1 MNIGVVIKE
10 VRKQKGLT
18 QLDLSEHANLSV
30 RTIQRIEN
38 NEVEPTFYSLK
49 SIGEI
54 LRIDLQE
61 IRNKNSMLYTSKILG
76 LHLND
81 FKMNSEEKA
90 SLELR
95 LEKIES
101 HLSSI
106 ARMRSIQLRN
116 RKILL
121 ISLGI
126 IIAAL
131 VIVELLDALGVF
143 A

>member
-1 MNIGVVIKE
+1 MNIGIVIKA
-10 VRKQKGLT
+10 VRNQKGLT

-38 NEVEPTFYSLK
+38 NEVESTFYSLK

-54 LRIDLQE
+54 LKIDLQE
-61 IRNKNSMLYTSKILG
+61 IRNENSMLYTSKILG

-81 FKMNSEEKA
+81 FKMNPEEKA

-106 ARMRSIQLRN
+106 ARTRSIQLRN

-126 IIAAL
+126 IGGALIIIEVLAA
-131 VIVELLDALGVF
+131 IGAL
-143 A
+143 

>member
-1 MNIGVVIKE
+1 M
-10 VRKQKGLT
+10 
-18 QLDLSEHANLSV
+18 
-30 RTIQRIEN
+30 
-38 NEVEPTFYSLK
+38 EP
-49 SIGEI
+49 
-54 LRIDLQE
+54 Q
-61 IRNKNSMLYTSKILG
+61 
-76 LHLND
+76 
-81 FKMNSEEKA
+81 EKA

-95 LEKIES
+95 LEKIEE

-126 IIAAL
+126 IVEVLA
-131 VIVELLDALGVF
+131 VIGVL

>member
-30 RTIQRIEN
+30 RTVQRIEN
-38 NEVEPTFYSLK
+38 DEVEPTFYSLK
-49 SIGEI
+49 SIGEF
-54 LRIDLQE
+54 LEIDLQE
-61 IRNKNSMLYTSKILG
+61 IRNENSLIFTSKILG
-76 LHLND
+76 IHLND
-81 FKMNSEEKA
+81 LTMEPQEKA

-106 ARMRSIQLRN
+106 ARTRSIQLRN

-121 ISLGI
+121 ISLGFI
-126 IIAAL
+126 FAAF
-131 VIVELLDALGVF
+131 VIVEILAALGVL

>member
-1 MNIGVVIKE
+1 MNIGIVIKE

-18 QLDLSEHANLSV
+18 QLDLSENANLSE

-38 NEVEPTFYSLK
+38 DEVEPSFYSLK

-54 LRIDLQE
+54 LGIDLQK
-61 IRNKNSMLYTSKILG
+61 IRNENSLMYTSKILG
-76 LHLND
+76 LHQND
-81 FKMNSEEKA
+81 ITMNPDEKEN
-90 SLELR
+90 LELR

-106 ARMRSIQLRN
+106 ARSRSIQLRN
-116 RKILL
+116 RKIAVICLL
-121 ISLGI
+121 ILASAFILI
-126 IIAAL
+126 EILA
-131 VIVELLDALGVF
+131 ALGVG

>member
-1 MNIGVVIKE
+1 MNIGIVIKE

-18 QLDLSEHANLSV
+18 QLELSEHTNLSV

-38 NEVEPTFYSLK
+38 NEVESTLYSLK
-49 SIGEI
+49 NIGEI
-54 LRIDLQE
+54 LEIDLQE
-61 IRNKNSMLYTSKILG
+61 IRNENSLIFTSKILG

-81 FKMNSEEKA
+81 LIMESHEKA

-116 RKILL
+116 RKILI
-121 ISLGI
+121 ISVGI
-126 IIAAL
+126 IVAAL
-131 VIVELLDALGVF
+131 IIVETLAALGVL

>member
-10 VRKQKGLT
+10 VRNQKGLT

-38 NEVEPTFYSLK
+38 NEVEPTSYSLK

-54 LRIDLQE
+54 LKIDLQE
-61 IRNKNSMLYTSKILG
+61 IRNENSMLYTSKILG

-81 FKMNSEEKA
+81 FKMNPEEKA

-126 IIAAL
+126 ILAAF
-131 VIVELLDALGVF
+131 VIVEILAALGVL

>member
-1 MNIGVVIKE
+1 MNIGIVIKE
-10 VRKQKGLT
+10 VRKLKGLT
-18 QLDLSEHANLSV
+18 QQDLSEHSNLSE

-38 NEVEPTFYSLK
+38 NEVEPSFYSLK

-54 LRIDLQE
+54 LKIDFHE

-81 FKMNSEEKA
+81 FKMNPEEKA

-106 ARMRSIQLRN
+106 ARMRGIQLRN
-116 RKILL
+116 RKIIL
-121 ISLGI
+121 ISVGI
-126 IIAAL
+126 IVAAL
-131 VIVELLDALGVF
+131 IIVEILAALGVL

>member
-1 MNIGVVIKE
+1 MNIGIVIKE
-10 VRKQKGLT
+10 VRNQKGLT

-38 NEVEPTFYSLK
+38 NEVEPTSYSLK

-54 LRIDLQE
+54 LKIDLQE
-61 IRNKNSMLYTSKILG
+61 IRNENSMLYTSKILG

-81 FKMNSEEKA
+81 FKMNPEEKA

-126 IIAAL
+126 ILAAF
-131 VIVELLDALGVF
+131 VIVEILAALGVL

>member
-1 MNIGVVIKE
+1 MDIGIVIKE
-10 VRKQKGLT
+10 VRQQKGLT
-18 QLDLSEHANLSV
+18 QLDLSEHANLSE

-38 NEVEPTFYSLK
+38 NEVEPSFFSLK

-54 LRIDLQE
+54 LEIDLHE
-61 IRNKNSMLYTSKILG
+61 IRNKNSTMFTSKILG

-81 FKMNSEEKA
+81 LTMEPQEKEN
-90 SLELR
+90 LELR

-106 ARMRSIQLRN
+106 ARTRTIQLRN

-126 IIAAL
+126 IGGAFI
-131 VIVELLDALGVF
+131 IVEILDALGVL

>member
-1 MNIGVVIKE
+1 MNIGIVIKQ

-18 QLDLSEHANLSV
+18 QLDLSEHANLSA

-38 NEVEPTFYSLK
+38 NEVEPTLYSLK
-49 SIGEI
+49 NIGEI
-54 LRIDLQE
+54 LEIDLQE
-61 IRNKNSMLYTSKILG
+61 IRNENSLIFTSKILG
-76 LHLND
+76 IHLND
-81 FKMNSEEKA
+81 LTMEPQEKA

-106 ARMRSIQLRN
+106 SRMRSIQLRN

-126 IIAAL
+126 IITAFI
-131 VIVELLDALGVF
+131 IVEVLALLGVL

>member
-1 MNIGVVIKE
+1 MNICVVIKE

-18 QLDLSEHANLSV
+18 QLDLSEHSNLSV

-38 NEVEPTFYSLK
+38 NEVEPSFYSLK

-54 LRIDLQE
+54 LKINLQE
-61 IRNKNSMLYTSKILG
+61 ISNENSMLYTSKILG
-76 LHLND
+76 LHQND
-81 FKMNSEEKA
+81 FTMNPEEKA

-95 LEKIES
+95 LEKIET

-106 ARMRSIQLRN
+106 ARTRSIQLKN

-126 IIAAL
+126 IFGAFIIVEILAAL
-131 VIVELLDALGVF
+131 GAL

>member
-1 MNIGVVIKE
+1 MNIGIVIKE

-18 QLDLSEHANLSV
+18 QLDLSEYANLSA

-38 NEVEPTFYSLK
+38 NEVEPSFYSLK

-54 LRIDLQE
+54 LEIDLQE
-61 IRNKNSMLYTSKILG
+61 IRNENSLIFTSKILG

-81 FKMNSEEKA
+81 FTMEPQEKA

-106 ARMRSIQLRN
+106 SRMRSIQLRN

-126 IIAAL
+126 IGGAFI
-131 VIVELLDALGVF
+131 IVEVLAAIGVL
-143 A
+143 

>member
-10 VRKQKGLT
+10 VRNQKGLT

-38 NEVEPTFYSLK
+38 NEVEPTSYSLK

-54 LRIDLQE
+54 LKIDLQE
-61 IRNKNSMLYTSKILG
+61 IRNENSMLYTSKILG

-81 FKMNSEEKA
+81 FKMNPEEKA

-126 IIAAL
+126 IFVAF
-131 VIVELLDALGVF
+131 VIVELLAALGVL